1 MKIKSKDKIIVPFEA
16 LQTGDCFLDK
26 VIEVEVMKI
35 STTVQSIDGDGIEV
49 ANAVILKTGELMFYD
64 KDEMV
69 IALPEA
75 EIMY

>member
-1 MKIKSKDKIIVPFEA
+1 MKVKNKDRVIVPFEA
-16 LQTGDCFLDK
+16 LQSGDCFLDMVLEVA
-26 VIEVEVMKI
+26 VIKI
-35 STTVQSIDGDGIEV
+35 STTVQSIDGGEI

-64 KDEMV
+64 KDEIV

>member
-1 MKIKSKDKIIVPFEA
+1 MKIKNKDKIIIPFEA
-16 LQTGDCFLDK
+16 LQSGDCFLDM
-26 VIEVEVMKI
+26 VLEIAVMKV
-35 STTVQSIDGDGIEV
+35 STMVQSIDGVEI

>member
-1 MKIKSKDKIIVPFEA
+1 MKVKNKDKILVPFEV
-16 LQTGDCFLDK
+16 LQTGDCFLDM
-26 VIEVEVMKI
+26 VLEVAVMKI
-35 STTVQSIDGDGIEV
+35 STTVQSIDGGEI

-75 EIMY
+75 EMTY

>member
-1 MKIKSKDKIIVPFEA
+1 MKIKNKDKIIVPFEA
-16 LQTGDCFLDK
+16 LQSGDCFLDMVLEVVIMK
-26 VIEVEVMKI
+26 V
-35 STTVQSIDGDGIEV
+35 STVVQSIDGGEI

-75 EIMY
+75 EMTY

>member
-1 MKIKSKDKIIVPFEA
+1 MKVKNKDKVIVPFEA
-16 LQTGDCFLDK
+16 LQSGDCFLDM
-26 VIEVEVMKI
+26 VLEIAVMKI
-35 STTVQSIDGDGIEV
+35 STTVQSIDGGEI

-75 EIMY
+75 EMTY

>member
-1 MKIKSKDKIIVPFEA
+1 MKVKNKDKVIVTFEA
-16 LQTGDCFLDK
+16 LQSGDCFLDM
-26 VIEVEVMKI
+26 VLEVAVMKI
-35 STTVQSIDGDGIEV
+35 STTVESIDGIED

-75 EIMY
+75 EMTY

>member
-1 MKIKSKDKIIVPFEA
+1 MKIKNKDKILVPFEV
-16 LQTGDCFLDK
+16 LQTGDCFLDM
-26 VIEVEVMKI
+26 VLEVAVMKI
-35 STTVQSIDGDGIEV
+35 STVVQSIDGVEI

-75 EIMY
+75 EMTY

>member
-1 MKIKSKDKIIVPFEA
+1 MKIKNKDRVIVPFET
-16 LQTGDCFLDK
+16 LQSGDCFLDM
-26 VIEVEVMKI
+26 VLEIAVMKI
-35 STTVQSIDGDGIEV
+35 STTVQSFDGIEV

>member
-1 MKIKSKDKIIVPFEA
+1 MKIKNKDKVIVPFET
-16 LQTGDCFLDK
+16 LQSGDCFLDMVLEVA
-26 VIEVEVMKI
+26 VIKI
-35 STTVQSIDGDGIEV
+35 STVVESIDDIEV
-49 ANAVILKTGELMFYD
+49 ANAVILKTGGLVFYD

>member
-1 MKIKSKDKIIVPFEA
+1 MKVKNKDKIIVPFEA
-16 LQTGDCFLDK
+16 LQSGDCFLDMVLEVVIMK
-26 VIEVEVMKI
+26 V
-35 STTVQSIDGDGIEV
+35 STVVQSIDGVEI

>member
-1 MKIKSKDKIIVPFEA
+1 MKVKNKDRVIVPFEA
-16 LQTGDCFLDK
+16 LQSGDCFLDM
-26 VIEVEVMKI
+26 VLEVAVMKI
-35 STTVQSIDGDGIEV
+35 STVVQSIDGGEI

-75 EIMY
+75 EMTY

>member
-1 MKIKSKDKIIVPFEA
+1 MKIKNKDKIVVPFEA
-16 LQTGDCFLDK
+16 LQSGDCFLDMTL
-26 VIEVEVMKI
+26 EVAVMKI
-35 STTVQSIDGDGIEV
+35 STVVQSIDGGEI

>member
-1 MKIKSKDKIIVPFEA
+1 MKIKNKERTIVPFEA
-16 LQTGDCFLDK
+16 LQSGECFLDM
-26 VIEVEVMKI
+26 VLEVAVMKV
-35 STTVQSIDGDGIEV
+35 STTVQSIDGVEI
-49 ANAVILKTGELMFYD
+49 ANAVILKTGELMYYD

>member
-1 MKIKSKDKIIVPFEA
+1 MKVKNKDRVIVPFEA
-16 LQTGDCFLDK
+16 LQSGDCFLDM
-26 VIEVEVMKI
+26 VLEIAGMKI
-35 STTVQSIDGDGIEV
+35 STVVQSIDGGEI

-75 EIMY
+75 EMTY

>member
-1 MKIKSKDKIIVPFEA
+1 MKIKNKDKIIVPFEA
-16 LQTGDCFLDK
+16 LQSGDCFLDM
-26 VIEVEVMKI
+26 VLEVAVMKI
-35 STTVQSIDGDGIEV
+35 STTVQSIDGIED

-75 EIMY
+75 EMTY

>member
-1 MKIKSKDKIIVPFEA
+1 MKIKNKDKAIVPFET
-16 LQTGDCFLDK
+16 LQSGDCFLDM
-26 VIEVEVMKI
+26 VLEIAVMKI
-35 STTVQSIDGDGIEV
+35 STVVKSFDGVEV

-75 EIMY
+75 EMTY

>member
-1 MKIKSKDKIIVPFEA
+1 MKIKSKNRVIVPFEA
-16 LQTGDCFLDK
+16 LQSGDCFLDMVLEVVIMK
-26 VIEVEVMKI
+26 V
-35 STTVQSIDGDGIEV
+35 STVVQSIDGGEI

-75 EIMY
+75 EMTY

>member
-1 MKIKSKDKIIVPFEA
+1 MKIKNKDKIIVPFEA
-16 LQTGDCFLDK
+16 LQSGDCFLDMVLEVA
-26 VIEVEVMKI
+26 VIKI
-35 STTVQSIDGDGIEV
+35 STTVQSIDGGEI

-64 KDEMV
+64 KDEIV

>member
-1 MKIKSKDKIIVPFEA
+1 MKIKNKDRVIVPFKV
-16 LQTGDCFLDK
+16 LQTGDCFFDK
-26 VIEVEVMKI
+26 VLEVAVMKI
-35 STTVQSIDGDGIEV
+35 STTVQSIDRIEV

>member
-1 MKIKSKDKIIVPFEA
+1 MKIKNKDKILVPFEV

-26 VIEVEVMKI
+26 ALETAVMKI
-35 STTVQSIDGDGIEV
+35 STTVQSIDANGIEV
-49 ANAVILKTGELMFYD
+49 ANAVILKDGELMFYD

>member
-1 MKIKSKDKIIVPFEA
+1 MKVKNKDKVIVPFEA
-16 LQTGDCFLDK
+16 LQSGDCFLDMVLEVA
-26 VIEVEVMKI
+26 VIKI
-35 STTVQSIDGDGIEV
+35 STVVKSFDEV
-49 ANAVILKTGELMFYD
+49 EIANAVILKTGELMFYD

>member
-1 MKIKSKDKIIVPFEA
+1 MKIKNKDKILVPFEA
-16 LQTGDCFLDK
+16 LQSGDCFLDM
-26 VIEVEVMKI
+26 VLEVAVMKI
-35 STTVQSIDGDGIEV
+35 STVVQSIDGGEI

-75 EIMY
+75 EMTY

>member
-1 MKIKSKDKIIVPFEA
+1 MKIKSKNRVIVPFEA
-16 LQTGDCFLDK
+16 LQSGDCFLDMVLEVVIMK
-26 VIEVEVMKI
+26 V
-35 STTVQSIDGDGIEV
+35 STVVQSIDGGEI

-75 EIMY
+75 EIVY

>member
-1 MKIKSKDKIIVPFEA
+1 MKIKNKDKILVPFEV
-16 LQTGDCFLDK
+16 LQSGDCFLDM
-26 VIEVEVMKI
+26 VLEIAVMKI
-35 STTVQSIDGDGIEV
+35 STVVQSIDGGEI

-75 EIMY
+75 EMTY